1 MSQVRT
7 HDACLDDTLHPER
20 AAEVLATLLRD
31 DQYDAMAGY
40 FRVLGEPSRVRLLHC
55 LLDSELCVC
64 DIAVLSNL
72 SVAATSQHLRI
83 LRNLDLVK
91 RRREGKVMWY
101 SLADDHIRTL
111 LHVTREHLAHVQA
124 ESISD
129 SVPAKG

>member
-7 HDACLDDTLHPER
+7 LDACLDDTLHPER

-31 DQYDAMAGY
+31 NQYDAMADY

-91 RRREGKVMWY
+91 RRREGKIMWY

-111 LHVTREHLAHVQA
+111 LHVTHEHLAHTQA
-124 ESISD
+124 RFPKET
-129 SVPAKG
+129 VLAKG